1 METKKFLSAF
11 YSETDNVCIR
21 VFSDRKAEDPKFKGQ
36 KYTEKLSNIQNIM
49 PVLIQH
55 NEKHRGVFFVV
66 NSGGHTDEEIAR
78 VNAQFVE
85 MDTGTFEEQKAKIS
99 SFKLPPSIVVKTRKS
114 LHCYWLINDGD
125 IKVFREIQLRLAKQ
139 FDGDSMCQN
148 ESRCMRIPG
157 FYHSKQEPV
166 MVECVKFNP
175 ELLYTQEQLSECLP
189 EVDIPEYDIKSRT
202 EFDSVVDSGQRLM
215 DKCEFCRYCKDN
227 AKNLSEPEWYA
238 FITNM
243 SLAQDGADFV
253 HEISKPYP
261 KYSRTETDD
270 KIRHAVE
277 ENKPHTCEYIKT
289 RLGFENCGNCNV
301 KAPIALA
308 VLSMAEQAAEFA
320 DGEVSEDMIFEDRTI
335 KLMAYAKKSAPAAYG
350 KFKQK
355 IKGKCSIKDF
365 EKAVDFQNKTYI
377 IVDDTDMPLNLTGI
391 DLYGAVQPA
400 NWRVTMEHGIQKTVY
415 SKDGSAVVT
424 VCPSP
429 MVIYKR
435 YENIDTESEKVCLAF
450 YRDNRWKK
458 IIAPRS
464 QIFNR
469 ASIIKYADFGLPI
482 SSETANDVISYL
494 CAYEEKNI
502 KSIPLM
508 DSISRIGW
516 IGKKFYPYD
525 AKGDLYFD
533 TDYNEAMD
541 IVKAL
546 EVQGDYEYWKNSI
559 AKLRK
564 NVFARFL
571 TAASFASVLLLPLK
585 HRVFFIHIWHD
596 SKSGKTA
603 AIKAGISVWG
613 NPLQLMGSFN
623 ATSVGLE
630 RKAGTLNNLPFAIDE
645 LQVLNEKR
653 LSSETIIYGLSN
665 GFGRLRGTK
674 DGGVQEMLTWRNII
688 ITSGEQALSKENSN
702 DGVLTRVFE
711 IYGKPVSDSD
721 TAHELHIMSENNY
734 GYAGREYMKYITA
747 MEDTDIMSDYG
758 KMCAKL
764 VEQYGKSA
772 YVDNVSVVC
781 LGDYYSS
788 IAVFKADR
796 ESAWNEALN
805 LGVEILENN
814 EQLVKTDTV
823 SRAWDFVIDWITSN
837 YSRFSADANP
847 CYGIV
852 ENDKCYVIPS
862 CLRNA
867 LEENN
872 FDYGKI
878 TRGFKERELI
888 ETFGTKDGITKMQT
902 TKRINGVPTKVF
914 VIKLPEDSNYITPL
928 V

>member
-1 METKKFLSAF
+1 MDIKTFLSAF
-11 YSETDNVCIR
+11 YSENDEACIR
-21 VFSDRKAEDPKFKGQ
+21 VFSDRRAEDPEYKGN
-36 KYTEKLSNIQNIM
+36 KYTEKLKNID
-49 PVLIQH
+49 VLLPTLKQH
-55 NEKHRGVFFVV
+55 NEKHRGIFFVV
-66 NSGGHTDEEIAR
+66 NCGGHTDEEITR
-78 VNAQFVE
+78 INAQFVE
-85 MDTGTFEEQKAKIS
+85 MDTGSFEEQQEKINA
-99 SFKLPPSIVVKTRKS
+99 FALPPSIVVKTRKS
-114 LHCYWLINDGD
+114 LHCYWLMKDSEVS
-125 IKVFREIQLRLAKQ
+125 KFREIQLRLVKQ
-139 FDGDSMCQN
+139 FTGDSMCQN

-166 MVECVKFNP
+166 LVECIKFEP
-175 ELLYTQEQLSECLP
+175 QIKYTQSELQALLP
-189 EVDIPEYDIKSRT
+189 QVQIPEYDAESRT
-202 EFDSVVDSGQRLM
+202 EFNGEVGSGQRLM
-215 DKCEFCRYCKDN
+215 DKCEFCRYCKEN
-227 AKNLSEPEWYA
+227 AARLSEPEWYA
-238 FITNM
+238 FVTNM
-243 SLAQDGADFV
+243 SLTRDGAELV

-261 KYSRTETDD
+261 RYSKAETDD
-270 KIRHAVE
+270 KIRHAINE
-277 ENKPHTCEYIKT
+277 HKPHTCLYIQE
-289 RLGFENCGNCNV
+289 RLGFKKCKDCSV
-301 KAPIALA
+301 KAPVAYA
-308 VLSMAEQAAEFA
+308 VLSMAERVEQLS
-320 DGEVSEDMIFEDRTI
+320 DSDISEDMIFDNKTI
-335 KLMAYAKKSAPAAYG
+335 ELMAYAKKNAPAVYG

-365 EKAVDFQNKTYI
+365 EAAVNFKNKSYT
-377 IVDDTDMPLNLTGI
+377 VVEDTAMPLNLDGI
-391 DLYGAVQPA
+391 ALNGAVQPA
-400 NWRVTMEHGIQKTVY
+400 NWNVTMEHGIQKIVY
-415 SKDGSAVVT
+415 SKDGNTVVT

-429 MVIYKR
+429 MVIHKR
-435 YENIDTESEKVCLAF
+435 FGNIDTGSEKVCIAF
-450 YRDNRWKK
+450 YRDNKWKK

-469 ASIIKYADFGLPI
+469 TSIIKYADYGLPL

-502 KSIPLM
+502 KAIPLVE
-508 DSISRIGW
+508 SISRIGW

-525 AKGDLYFD
+525 AKSDIYFD

-546 EVQGDYEYWKNSI
+546 EPQGNYELWKKTI
-559 AKLRK
+559 AKVRE

-571 TAASFASVLLLPLK
+571 IAASFASVLLLPLK

-630 RKAGTLNNLPFAIDE
+630 RKAGTLNHLPFAIDE

-674 DGGVQEMLTWRNII
+674 DGGVQEMVTWRNII

-711 IYGKPVSDSD
+711 LYGKPVENADI
-721 TAHELHIMSENNY
+721 AHELHILSENNY
-734 GYAGREYMKYITA
+734 GYAGKEYMKYITA
-747 MEDTDIMSDYG
+747 MADTEIMSDYG
-758 KMCAKL
+758 KMCVKL
-764 VEQYGKSA
+764 AEQYGKSA

-788 IAVFKADR
+788 MAVVKIDR
-796 ESAWNEALN
+796 ETAWNEALE
-805 LGVEILENN
+805 LGIQILSNN
-814 EQLVKTDTV
+814 EQLIKTDTV
-823 SRAWDFVIDWITSN
+823 SRAWDFVIGWITSN
-837 YSRFSADANP
+837 YSRFSTDSNP
-847 CYGIV
+847 CYGTI

-867 LEENN
+867 LEDNN

-878 TRGFKERELI
+878 TRGFKERGLI
-888 ETFGTKDGITKMQT
+888 ETFGDNSSRMQT
-902 TKRINGVPTKVF
+902 TKRINGVPAKVF
-914 VIKLPEDSNYITPL
+914 VIKLPEDNISVRPL
-928 V
+928 I